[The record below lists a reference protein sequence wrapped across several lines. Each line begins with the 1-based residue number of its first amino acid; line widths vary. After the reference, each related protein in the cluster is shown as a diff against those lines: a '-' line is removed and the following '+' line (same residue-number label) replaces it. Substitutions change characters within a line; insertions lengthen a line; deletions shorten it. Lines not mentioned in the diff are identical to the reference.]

1 VATLSRRHLCPYT
14 EAKGPAAMEELSK
27 LHRDVPYGWVL
38 VVGALWR
45 MVVRRRQEHQP
56 VATRDRLAGGLNQ
69 LSHPH

>member
-1 VATLSRRHLCPYT
+1 
-14 EAKGPAAMEELSK
+14 MEELSK

-45 MVVRRRQEHQP
+45 VVVRRRREHAEIRQ
-56 VATRDRLAGGLNQ
+56 RDGLAGGLNQ

>member
-1 VATLSRRHLCPYT
+1 
-14 EAKGPAAMEELSK
+14 MEELSK

-45 MVVRRRQEHQP
+45 VALRRRQAPAAPEAH
-56 VATRDRLAGGLNQ
+56 DRLAGGLNQ

>member
-1 VATLSRRHLCPYT
+1 
-14 EAKGPAAMEELSK
+14 MEEASK

-45 MVVRRRQEHQP
+45 VVLRRRQAHSCGG
-56 VATRDRLAGGLNQ
+56 ARDGLAGGLNQ